1 MYMYSECGTGIKNW
15 LTLIAIA
22 QCKSDNRYETNMN
35 FIVLLIILLQV
46 LTVFGRCYTFE
57 GLTGLCKPLK
67 DCNVDASHSLAR
79 CHNTGMH
86 CCPTVLSIYSS
97 TVAPTIATT
106 SSTKVPSRVA
116 AKKSPRGPKFPTE
129 CGWTP
134 MNPRGQIVGDYIVE
148 PDEYSWLASLLYGN
162 GNSYRDCVGAVINSR
177 YVLTAAHCLTSA
189 ALRIA
194 GGL

>member
-116 AKKSPRGPKFPTE
+116 AKKSPRAKIPNRMRMDSNESQGTN
-129 CGWTP
+129 CWWLHCRTW
-134 MNPRGQIVGDYIVE
+134 RIQLVGKSAVWKWEFIQRLCRCSDQLPVRA
-148 PDEYSWLASLLYGN
+148 DGCSL
-162 GNSYRDCVGAVINSR
+162 SDFS
-177 YVLTAAHCLTSA
+177 SA
-189 ALRIA
+189 
-194 GGL
+194 